1 VERATHRLRQR
12 RRQARVEHDG
22 TERQDIERELLR
34 ASLAGLE
41 ADGPDDEVDLRV
53 NMASC
58 ARTHEKVD
66 EPDEVEVVGCGV
78 RLVRS

>member
-1 VERATHRLRQR
+1 VESTTHRLRQR

-41 ADGPDDEVDLRV
+41 ADDSDNEVDLRV
-53 NMASC
+53 SRARS
-58 ARTHEKVD
+58 ARTHEEVD
-66 EPDEVEVVGCGV
+66 EPDEVEVVGCGM